1 MPFYEHFFN
10 THLIIMYFQYF
21 DLFLH
26 LYLSVTS
33 YVKCF
38 KKTRKKEDAS
48 SSKSNTRKKSY
59 EYKQFPSYN
68 IYYVSLDI
76 IK

>member
-1 MPFYEHFFN
+1 M
-10 THLIIMYFQYF
+10 FQE
-21 DLFLH
+21 D
-26 LYLSVTS
+26 
-33 YVKCF
+33 
-38 KKTRKKEDAS
+38 KEEAGRIFQQI
-48 SSKSNTRKKSY
+48 KNTRKKSY